1 MENKKM
7 ATASFFDLNP
17 IYGNK
22 TLYLGVPRWYYQD
35 LKDHFEI
42 TVDESLQSWE
52 SVDMTQGQWV
62 NGKWAETW
70 SSSPDNRNRN
80 SNNIN
85 IVFVRSAT
93 NNIDIHAAQSSFE
106 THQRDYGTKKSY
118 YMYHSEMGDTQYLM
132 FRFHSPGEEAWFKL
146 LDEDSGYIVTQ
157 HPMVFPCSL
166 HGCWLKSDWSLNLE
180 RVEL

>member
-1 MENKKM
+1 M
-7 ATASFFDLNP
+7 ATVSFFDLNP
-17 IYGNK
+17 IYGNQ

-93 NNIDIHAAQSSFE
+93 NNIDIHAAQNCFE
-106 THQRDYGTKKSY
+106 THKRDYGSKKSY
-118 YMYHSEMGDTQYLM
+118 YLYHSEMGDTQYLM
-132 FRFHSPGEEAWFKL
+132 FRFHSPGDEAWFKL

-157 HPMVFPCSL
+157 HPMIIPCSL
-166 HGCWLKSDWSLNLE
+166 HGCWRHSKFAINLE
-180 RVEL
+180 QIVED